1 MLGAQPRPESAVPL
15 ESPYVGLSFY
25 TEADAPLFF
34 GRDAERQVIMGNL
47 RASRLTLLYG
57 ASGVG
62 KSSLLRAGVAAR
74 LRDLARHAL
83 LEGGASCY
91 VPVVFSAWKDDP
103 VEDLAREIED
113 AASSFFEAGGRPD
126 LLRGSLAATVEE
138 AVRAL
143 EHAARSGGIDPPA
156 VSLLVIL
163 DQFEEFFLY
172 GARRDTRDERF
183 ADQLSECLGRSD
195 LPVNFLISIRDD
207 AYAALGDL
215 LKGRMSNVYGN
226 YLNLGYLAPD
236 AARDAIVKPIER
248 YNAGVGDA
256 GAVSI
261 EPGLVETVLDEVRRK
276 PAVEQ
281 TGNGGGPAPAPE
293 ENTGQIVTPY
303 LQLVMTALWRRE
315 IDQGSRTLR
324 LATLR
329 ELRGAD
335 EIVARHLDDALDQLA
350 TRDREVAVDV
360 LHHLVTPSGTKIAL
374 EVGDLAAYTS
384 QPPDEVAT
392 VMDKL
397 AGPARI
403 LRNVPPAPGK
413 SPDDDTSRRFEI
425 YHDVLTGPIN
435 AAVAAAAT
443 RRLERDKQAA
453 EERARRE
460 RRQAR
465 TFKGLAAG
473 FLLLLLLSVAAV
485 VVATRERNHA
495 QDAQQEALSRQL
507 AGQASADL
515 HSDAL
520 ARGVLLSM
528 EAERAAPTADARAA
542 LVRAQVATHD
552 MTAYITGHTGPVR
565 AVAFS
570 PDGRL
575 LASGSEDRTIAVWD
589 PETSRRV
596 AVLRGHT
603 QGISSLA
610 FAPDGRTLASAGADE
625 NVMLW
630 DPRTGLRLRTL
641 QGDSPI
647 ESVTYSPDGRF
658 VASSD
663 DAGNVALWDPG
674 SERPVRTLHGR
685 VGQLFGVAFAPGGR
699 RLAAAGLDGTVVMWN
714 PRTGRRL
721 GTMHEPVAILSVAFS
736 PGGRS
741 LALGGA
747 DGVVAIRD
755 VRTGRT
761 ETVLRGARHATV
773 YGVTFSPSGDALA
786 AGSDAQTVLL
796 WRLRTPGRPQ
806 VFRGDTDTVSTV
818 AFSPDGRTLA
828 SGSDDGRVV
837 LWRAS
842 SPPGGRRLVGHRD
855 VVLSVAWSPD
865 GRRLA
870 SAGRDRQIV
879 VWDPATGRRVRT
891 LRGNRAG
898 VDGIAFSPD
907 GRVLA
912 SGAHDGR
919 IMTWDVAAGRR
930 LRVLRVDSSPVWGV
944 AFSRDG
950 RLLASAGAD
959 HIVTL
964 WEARTGRRL
973 LFLSGHSDAVDA
985 VAFSPDSRL
994 VASAGSDGSIIVWD
1008 AATGRRQRVL
1018 NASSHVTS
1026 VAFTPDGKRLLSVG
1040 TDQQVSVWDVRSGHR
1055 VGEPLTGQDDTLTS
1069 VAVAPDGRSA
1079 VSAGG
1084 DGSVVD
1090 WSLAPRLGQP
1100 VAVHDGPAWSV
1111 AFSPDGRSIAS
1122 AGSDRTV
1129 TVSPA
1134 AAPATAAGSSLHRRL
1149 CAVVRRNLTH
1159 AEWHRFLTDEPY
1171 RRTC

>member
-57 ASGVG
+57 TSGVG

-74 LRDLARHAL
+74 LRELARHAL

-113 AASSFFEAGGRPD
+113 AARSFFEAGDGPD
-126 LLRGSLAATVEE
+126 LLRGSLAATIEE

-172 GARRDTRDERF
+172 GARRDASDQRF
-183 ADQLSECLGRSD
+183 ADQLSECLGRPD

-226 YLNLGYLAPD
+226 YLNLEYLAPD

-248 YNAGVGDA
+248 YNAAAGDA
-256 GAVSI
+256 EAVSI
-261 EPGLVETVLDEVRRK
+261 EPGLVDTVLHEVRRK
-276 PAVEQ
+276 PAADQ
-281 TGNGGGPAPAPE
+281 PGNGGGPAPAPE
-293 ENTGQIVTPY
+293 ENAGQIVTPY

-324 LATLR
+324 LSTLR

-335 EIVARHLDDALDQLA
+335 EIVARHLDDALDGLA
-350 TRDREVAVDV
+350 ARDREVAVDV

-413 SPDDDTSRRFEI
+413 PPDDDTSRRFEI
-425 YHDVLTGPIN
+425 YHDVLAGPIN
-435 AAVAAAAT
+435 AAVAAATT

-473 FLLLLLLSVAAV
+473 FLFLLLLSIAAV

-495 QDAQQEALSRQL
+495 QDAQHLALSRQL
-507 AGQASADL
+507 AGQVTADL
-515 HSDAL
+515 DGDAL

-528 EAERAAPTADARAA
+528 EAHRAAPTADAKAA

-552 MTAYITGHTGPVR
+552 MRAYITGHTGPVR

-575 LASGSEDRTIAVWD
+575 LASGSDDRTIAVWD
-589 PETSRRV
+589 PATSRRL

-610 FAPDGRTLASAGADE
+610 FAPDGRTLVSAGADE

-647 ESVTYSPDGRF
+647 ESVTYSPNGRLI
-658 VASSD
+658 ASSD
-663 DAGNVALWDPG
+663 DAGDVVLWDPG

-685 VGQLFGVAFAPGGR
+685 AGRLYGVAFAPNGR
-699 RLAAAGLDGTVVMWN
+699 KLAAASEKGAVVIWD

-721 GTMHEPVAILSVAFS
+721 KTMQEPVGITSVAFS
-736 PGGRS
+736 PGGDS
-741 LALGGA
+741 LALGDA
-747 DGVVAIRD
+747 DGYAVIRD
-755 VRTGRT
+755 VRTGHTDR
-761 ETVLRGARHATV
+761 VLRGARHALS
-773 YGVTFSPSGDALA
+773 GVTFSADGDALA
-786 AGSDAQTVLL
+786 AGSVDQTVIL
-796 WRLRTPGRPQ
+796 WRLGKPGRPQ
-806 VFRGDTDTVSTV
+806 VFRGATDTVSTV

-828 SGSDDGRVV
+828 AGSDDGRVI

-842 SPPGGRRLVGHRD
+842 SPPGSRRLVGHRG

-870 SAGRDRQIV
+870 SAGRDRQII
-879 VWDPATGRRVRT
+879 VWDPATGRRART
-891 LRGNRAG
+891 LRGNRAR

-919 IMTWDVAAGRR
+919 IMTWNVATARR

-964 WEARTGRRL
+964 WDARTWRRL
-973 LFLSGHSDAVDA
+973 LFLSGHSDAVYA
-985 VAFSPDSRL
+985 VSFSPDSRL
-994 VASAGSDGSIIVWD
+994 VASAGNDGTIIVWD
-1008 AATGRRQRVL
+1008 VATGRRQRVL
-1018 NASSHVTS
+1018 NAFSKVTS
-1026 VAFTPDGKRLLSVG
+1026 VAFTPDGKRLLSAG
-1040 TDQQVSVWDVRSGHR
+1040 SDQQVTVWDVRTGHR
-1055 VGEPLTGQDDTLTS
+1055 VGEPLTGQDDALTS
-1069 VAVAPDGRSA
+1069 LDVAPDGRSA

-1090 WSLAPRLGQP
+1090 WSLATQLGQP
-1100 VAVHDGPAWSV
+1100 VALHDGPAWSV

-1122 AGSDRTV
+1122 AGRDRTV

-1134 AAPATAAGSSLHRRL
+1134 AAPVSADAASLYRRL
-1149 CAVVRRNLTH
+1149 CAVVRRSLTH